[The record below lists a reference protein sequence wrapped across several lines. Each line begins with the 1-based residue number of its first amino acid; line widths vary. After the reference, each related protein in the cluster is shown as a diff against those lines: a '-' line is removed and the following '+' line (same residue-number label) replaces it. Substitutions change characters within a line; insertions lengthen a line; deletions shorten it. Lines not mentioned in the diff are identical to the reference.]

1 VLLLNI
7 VLVIVGLVLLG
18 ISFPAALNSLGDRSR
33 TLPARNIAFILLGLA
48 CLFLGFTV

>member
-1 VLLLNI
+1 MLLLNI

-33 TLPARNIAFILLGLA
+33 ALPARNIAFILIGFVF
-48 CLFLGFTV
+48 LFLGFTV